1 MGYTRGMN
9 THPAPRYV
17 RFDGWTPAR
26 RAAFLAVF
34 GEGATVT
41 DAAAVVGMSVASLSA
56 LRRRD
61 AGFREAF
68 SAACAAREARR
79 VAEVAVGDNRRK
91 REGDAFSAFS
101 AIS

>member
-1 MGYTRGMN
+1 MS
-9 THPAPRYV
+9 THPAPRYI

-41 DAAAVVGMSVASLSA
+41 DAAAAVEMSVASLTA

-61 AGFREAF
+61 AGFRAAF
-68 SAACAAREARR
+68 QAACAAREARR
-79 VAEVAVGDNRRK
+79 VAEMAVGN
-91 REGDAFSAFS
+91 ETQQQGA
-101 AIS
+101 

>member
-1 MGYTRGMN
+1 MSISS
-9 THPAPRYV
+9 APRYV

-41 DAAAVVGMSVASLSA
+41 DAVAAVAMSVASLNA

-61 AGFREAF
+61 AAFRAAF
-68 SAACAAREARR
+68 QAARAAREARR
-79 VAEVAVGDNRRK
+79 GAEMADG
-91 REGDAFSAFS
+91 
-101 AIS
+101 